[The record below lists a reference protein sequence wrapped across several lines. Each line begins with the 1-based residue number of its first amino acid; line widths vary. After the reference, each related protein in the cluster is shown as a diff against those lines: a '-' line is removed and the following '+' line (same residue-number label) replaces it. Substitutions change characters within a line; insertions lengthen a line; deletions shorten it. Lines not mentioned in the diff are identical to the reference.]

1 MSAGIPEA
9 FFHRKS
15 LEIGEIYNFAFY
27 KQIFLC
33 RRTVALM
40 LHRKLLI
47 AEKISCTGRCKLLR
61 PVFLFYRDGLYF
73 DSSEKVKNIS
83 LFPEN
88 GFSWMVVC
96 IQEFAVSHNVKVV
109 LLCFYRLKKQNFLL
123 TERFLCGKT
132 IV

>member
-47 AEKISCTGRCKLLR
+47 AEK
-61 PVFLFYRDGLYF
+61 
-73 DSSEKVKNIS
+73 
-83 LFPEN
+83 
-88 GFSWMVVC
+88 
-96 IQEFAVSHNVKVV
+96 
-109 LLCFYRLKKQNFLL
+109 NFLYRPMQAAL
-123 TERFLCGKT
+123 ACIFVLSGWTVFQNKH
-132 IV
+132 IK